1 MRTEPEFH
9 GNNLWG
15 VFCPS
20 IRQLPPRPHHVG
32 LAPLPQS
39 TAGRWAVFLFLFIK
53 PALSLE
59 RGLLLPGDRDAST
72 HGVFRE
78 AQTSPRE
85 GKPCGQHFPTPRTDL
100 NSSALAWV
108 GPCWVSLTGQGRV
121 GAVQVGRAVNSHLL
135 EASERLGK
143 FHIHRRGSGALRK
156 PAEFLIIFCSFAG
169 LG

>member
-1 MRTEPEFH
+1 M
-9 GNNLWG
+9 
-15 VFCPS
+15 V
-20 IRQLPPRPHHVG
+20 
-32 LAPLPQS
+32 S
-39 TAGRWAVFLFLFIK
+39 TSR
-53 PALSLE
+53 
-59 RGLLLPGDRDAST
+59 LPGWRGS
-72 HGVFRE
+72 GWGE
-78 AQTSPRE
+78 AA
-85 GKPCGQHFPTPRTDL
+85 DL